1 MQQSFDN
8 FDNCDYS
15 TNAII
20 VFRLPSL
27 SACADAAEQE
37 EVMRKSYD
45 FDSKLRGISWHIEV
59 YLQKSESRLR
69 GRRDDLSVCVD
80 FSMASEAPAF
90 KGAHC

>member
-1 MQQSFDN
+1 MQESFES

-20 VFRLPSL
+20 IFRLPTPA
-27 SACADAAEQE
+27 ACAEAAENE
-37 EVMRKSYD
+37 EVMRKRYD

-69 GRRDDLSVCVD
+69 GRRDDLSVGVD
-80 FSMASEAPAF
+80 FSMASETPAF
-90 KGAHC
+90 KGARS